1 MFRRLL
7 ALSALLIVVPFAACK
22 KDAEIGSVL
31 KELDVFT
38 NDLVQKI
45 DSAQG
50 SIEGIDAAQQFL
62 DSKKGDLNRKL
73 ATVRE
78 ARGFQ
83 VSDATKKTMTDSFTK
98 NITAVASLQI
108 KYVTRSVKDPVY
120 KSKIEKLVNDYRDL
134 LTGGAK
140 S

>member
-1 MFRRLL
+1 
-7 ALSALLIVVPFAACK
+7 
-22 KDAEIGSVL
+22 
-31 KELDVFT
+31 
-38 NDLVQKI
+38 
-45 DSAQG
+45 
-50 SIEGIDAAQQFL
+50 
-62 DSKKGDLNRKL
+62 
-73 ATVRE
+73 
-78 ARGFQ
+78 
-83 VSDATKKTMTDSFTK
+83 MTDSFTK